1 MYIDRMITVT
11 LLPIFTPLS
20 LYGVSHEKYRPEQF
34 PREIRY
40 NYVPGSGHL
49 LPVWQVLG
57 GMSRK
62 GFCRN
67 STQQGG
73 KVRTVGLL
81 RKSDFFTFNL
91 ALCRVSDL

>member
-1 MYIDRMITVT
+1 MINMNS
-11 LLPIFTPLS
+11 LPINTPLS
-20 LYGVSHEKYRPEQF
+20 LYGVSHENYRPEQF

-40 NYVPGSGHL
+40 SYVPRPCNL
-49 LPVWQVLG
+49 LSMWQMLG

-67 STQQGG
+67 STQQGSE
-73 KVRTVGLL
+73 VRTTGLL

-91 ALCRVSDL
+91 ALCRVSDM